1 MLINKDMKM
10 ADVIHLDHHL
20 LHVINRFNIQL
31 GFEDKSVE
39 TVCCEYQVNT
49 DFFLEIVN
57 TYHDPTYFPLK
68 NLQRFK
74 PTLLIDYLQK
84 THHYYLGIKIP
95 EIEQY
100 INQLTLNKKIEPIHS
115 KLLADFF
122 QSYKSELTTH
132 ITKEEQRVYP
142 YVKRLEI
149 YLSQIIDKELIIKE
163 IKDYSIMEY
172 EQEHDDVEAK
182 LYDLKNIIIKYLPS
196 PTDSSLFNKILH
208 DLFELERDLNN
219 HGRFENLIL
228 VPIVEKME
236 KDLLQKIKKS

>member
-20 LHVINRFNIQL
+20 LYVINRFNIQL
-31 GFEDKSVE
+31 GFEDKSVAD
-39 TVCCEYQVNT
+39 VCAEHQVNT
-49 DFFLEIVN
+49 SFFLEIVN
-57 TYHDPTYFPLK
+57 TYHDPSYFPLK
-68 NLQRFK
+68 NLKRFS
-74 PTLLIDYLQK
+74 PSLLIDYLQK

-100 INQLTLNKKIEPIHS
+100 INQLTLNNKIEPAHS
-115 KLLADFF
+115 KLLVDFF
-122 QSYKSELTTH
+122 QSYKTELTAH
-132 ITKEEQRVYP
+132 ISREEQRVYP
-142 YVKRLEI
+142 YVKKLEEF
-149 YLSQIIDKELIIKE
+149 LSLVDDGEVSLHE
-163 IKDYSIMEY
+163 INEYSIQKY
-172 EQEHDDVEAK
+172 EEEHDDVEAK

-196 PTDSSLFNKILH
+196 PNDSSLFNKILH

-236 KDLLQKIKKS
+236 KDLVKKLK

>member
-39 TVCCEYQVNT
+39 TVCTEYQVNT
-49 DFFLEIVN
+49 EFFLEIVN
-57 TYHDPTYFPLK
+57 TYHDPSYFPLK

-74 PTLLIDYLQK
+74 PTQLIDYLQK
-84 THHYYLGIKIP
+84 THYYYLGIKIP
-95 EIEQY
+95 QIEHF
-100 INQLTLNKKIEPIHS
+100 INQLTLNNKMEQVHI
-115 KLLADFF
+115 KLLVDFF
-122 QSYKSELTTH
+122 QSYKTELTAH

-142 YVKRLEI
+142 YVKRLERL
-149 YLSQIIDKELIIKE
+149 LSQSIDKEEIAKE
-163 IKDYSIMEY
+163 IEAYSIQEY
-172 EQEHDDVEAK
+172 EEEHDDVEAK
-182 LYDLKNIIIKYLPS
+182 LYDLKNIIIKYIPS
-196 PTDSSLFNKILH
+196 PSDSSLFNNILH
-208 DLFELERDLNN
+208 DLFEFERDLNN

-236 KDLLQKIKKS
+236 KDLLQKLKKS